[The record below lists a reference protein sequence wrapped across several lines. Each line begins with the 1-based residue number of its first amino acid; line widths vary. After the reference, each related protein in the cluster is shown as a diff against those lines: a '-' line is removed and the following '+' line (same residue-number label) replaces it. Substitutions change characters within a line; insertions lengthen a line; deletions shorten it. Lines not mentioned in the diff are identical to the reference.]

1 MTPGSEVIMSCATIQ
16 SLQTCTKAD
25 LPEAITLVDEAMR
38 QGTDQTML
46 TDYPLVYRDENLPN
60 IQILKVDGD
69 VVSVVPFIP
78 RPIVMDGCRFT
89 VGIISPTATAPA
101 HRRKG
106 YGLRCLNRCI
116 QLMEQA
122 EIELSVLWTG
132 VETFPFYECSDYQA
146 VRSRGFVYQCSHQ
159 DADLFCNHSE
169 EVVQRDPD
177 TDEYLEEIQTM
188 HEQEGCGVM
197 RSPDEYN
204 HLFALPNMKTLIA
217 QRDGQPQAYLMV
229 SEAVNKPGLIEGGGD
244 HRALES
250 LVRYALSQLSPGEE
264 VTAYCYYCS
273 TALGDLFEEKLADRR
288 HAASDK
294 PLPGHMMVRINNVP
308 GFFAQI
314 APWLEKTNTARTDPF
329 SVSLTDTGQ
338 TISFEFSAD
347 GLMLSDRELEPHL
360 EITRQKLTS
369 IVFGPHPQQSVTIPD
384 PLADL
389 FPFYFPIRILDR
401 S

>member
-1 MTPGSEVIMSCATIQ
+1 MTPGGEIIMSCATIQ
-16 SLQTCTKAD
+16 GPQACTKAD
-25 LPEAITLVDEAMR
+25 LPGVITLVDEAMR
-38 QGTDQTML
+38 QGTEQTML

-60 IQILKVDGD
+60 IQILKVDD
-69 VVSVVPFIP
+69 KVVSVVPFIP
-78 RPIVMDGCRFT
+78 RPTVMDGCRFT
-89 VGIISPTATAPA
+89 VGIISPTATAPT

-122 EIELSVLWTG
+122 GIELSVLWTR

-146 VRSRGFVYQCSHQ
+146 VRSQTFVYQCSHR
-159 DADLFCNHSE
+159 DADLFTNHSE
-169 EVVQRDPD
+169 EIVQRDPD

-188 HEQEGCGVM
+188 HEQEGCGVV
-197 RSPDEYN
+197 RNPDEYS

-217 QRDGQPQAYLMV
+217 QRDGQPQAYLVV
-229 SEAVNKPGLIEGGGD
+229 SQAANKPGLIEGGGE
-244 HRALES
+244 HWALES

-264 VTAYCYYCS
+264 VAAYSYHCS
-273 TALGDLFEEKLADRR
+273 TALGDLFEKKLADRR
-288 HAASDK
+288 QAASD
-294 PLPGHMMVRINNVP
+294 GMMVRINNIP

-314 APWLEKTNTARTDPF
+314 APWLEKTNATRTDPF

-338 TISFEFSAD
+338 TISFAFSAD
-347 GLMLSDRELEPHL
+347 GLRLGDRQLQPHL

-369 IVFGPHPQQSVTIPD
+369 IIFGPHPQRPVTIPG

-389 FPFYFPIRILDR
+389 FPFYFPIWILDH